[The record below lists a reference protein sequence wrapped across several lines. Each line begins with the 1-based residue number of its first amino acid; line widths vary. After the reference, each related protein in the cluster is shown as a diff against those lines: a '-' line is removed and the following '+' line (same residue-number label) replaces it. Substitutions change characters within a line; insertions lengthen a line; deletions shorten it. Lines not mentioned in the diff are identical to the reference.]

1 MEVQMKLLTVR
12 EIARA
17 LQVSYETALH
27 MVKHDMRYIR
37 LGRQYRV
44 TEESFAQYIRL
55 LERRSR

>member
-1 MEVQMKLLTVR
+1 MKLLTVR

-17 LQVSYETALH
+17 LQVSYEIALH

-44 TEESFAQYIRL
+44 TEEAFARSIRL
-55 LERRSR
+55 LERQER

>member
-1 MEVQMKLLTVR
+1 MKLLTVR

-27 MVKHDMRYIR
+27 LVKHDMRYIR

-44 TEESFAQYIRL
+44 TEETFARYIRL
-55 LERRSR
+55 LERQER